1 MSEIRDYPSRM
12 GDPGSRRT
20 GTFSYLPEMDEFALR
35 RQIEHLV
42 EAQLIPAIE
51 HIEPSRATETYWYM
65 WKLPL
70 FGVRD
75 PDVILEELQECQK
88 GNPNHHVRLIGYDNK
103 LQTQGVSFI
112 AFRGS

>member
-20 GTFSYLPEMDEFALR
+20 GTFSYLPEMDEPSVR
-35 RQIEHLV
+35 QQIEHLV
-42 EAQLIPAIE
+42 AAGLIPAIE
-51 HIEPSRATETYWYM
+51 HVEPARAAATYWYM

-70 FGVRD
+70 FGVGD
-75 PDVILEELQECQK
+75 PDAILEEVEACQK
-88 GNPNHHVRLIGYDNK
+88 ANPGHHVRLIGYDNK

-112 AFRGS
+112 ARRGS